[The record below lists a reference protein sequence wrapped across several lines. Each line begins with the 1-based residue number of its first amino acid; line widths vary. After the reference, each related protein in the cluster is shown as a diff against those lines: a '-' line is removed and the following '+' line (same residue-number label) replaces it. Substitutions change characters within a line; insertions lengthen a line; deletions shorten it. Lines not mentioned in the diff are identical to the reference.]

1 MSTIDNT
8 PRLTAPDDRL
18 TVAELAL
25 VLDRC
30 PEECRRYA
38 RGEVAFPVRAV
49 KVAGQWT
56 WSTAAVARMLD
67 GAK

>member
-1 MSTIDNT
+1 MSTIDKT
-8 PRLTAPDDRL
+8 PLSGPDDRL

-38 RGEVAFPVRAV
+38 RGEVAFPVRAI
-49 KVAGQWT
+49 KVGGVWT
-56 WSTAAVARMLD
+56 WSTAAVARMLA
-67 GAK
+67 GLA